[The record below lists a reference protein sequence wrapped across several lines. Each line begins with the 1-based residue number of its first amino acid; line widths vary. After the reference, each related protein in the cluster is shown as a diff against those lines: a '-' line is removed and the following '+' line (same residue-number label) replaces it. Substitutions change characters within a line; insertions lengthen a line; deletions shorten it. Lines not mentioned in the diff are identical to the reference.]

1 MSKNKENFLSFWQE
15 FINYPEEDR
24 EECLKIALESIRDF
38 KKGRPSPEGEDLI
51 AELQSDEMEFIGM
64 VPNLFYFRVNSDD
77 KQDLESLWVHPFSLH
92 TLAYKHKNLPFI
104 VLSNANIEYNK
115 SVLSKIKGNKGLKEM
130 YRILGITG

>member
-1 MSKNKENFLSFWQE
+1 MSKNTENFLSFWQE

-38 KKGRPSPEGEDLI
+38 EKGRPSREGEKLI
-51 AELQSDEMEFIGM
+51 KWLQDDDMEFMGM
-64 VPNLFYFRVNSDD
+64 VPNLFYFRVNSDN
-77 KQDLESLWVHPFSLH
+77 KEDLETMWVHPFSLH
-92 TLAYKHKNLPFI
+92 TLAYKHKTLPFI

-115 SVLSKIKGNKGLKEM
+115 SVLTKLKGNKGLKEM